1 MRSAYR
7 LGLGFVL
14 WLGATGVSVAQTAPA
29 CPAMVAPGGALA
41 RWTTPVVGAAVG
53 DMAHLGGAGIAVG
66 QAVQLALLPQ
76 GAVSFPL
83 PPGKA
88 GAAGS
93 YAGLLRLTIA
103 EPGTYRVA
111 LGTGAWI
118 DVVANGVAVAA
129 GAHGHG
135 PACSG
140 IHKMV
145 DFPLQAGA
153 YIVQISASAEA
164 QTKVLVVRVP

>member
-7 LGLGFVL
+7 HGLALVL
-14 WLGATGVSVAQTAPA
+14 ALCAPTMAVAQPAP
-29 CPAMVAPGGALA
+29 CPATVAPSGALA
-41 RWTTPVVGAAVG
+41 AWTAPVDRAAAGGAA
-53 DMAHLGGAGIAVG
+53 HLASAGIAVG
-66 QAVQLALLPQ
+66 QALHLALVPQ
-76 GAVSFPL
+76 GAVSFAL
-83 PPGKA
+83 QPGKA

-93 YAGLLRLTIA
+93 YAGLLKLTIS

-118 DVVANGVAVAA
+118 DLVDHGQAVAS

-145 DFPLQAGA
+145 DFPLHAGG
-153 YIVQISASAEA
+153 YIVQISANAEP
-164 QTKVLVVRVP
+164 QTTVLVVRAP

>member
-1 MRSAYR
+1 
-7 LGLGFVL
+7 
-14 WLGATGVSVAQTAPA
+14 
-29 CPAMVAPGGALA
+29 LA
-41 RWTTPVVGAAVG
+41 AWTTPVARAAAG
-53 DMAHLGGAGIAVG
+53 DAAHLGDAGIAVG

-76 GAVSFPL
+76 AAVTFPL
-83 PPGKA
+83 QPGKT
-88 GAAGS
+88 GAPGS

-103 EPGTYRVA
+103 EPGTYRIA

-118 DVVANGVAVAA
+118 DVVAHSVAVAA

-145 DFPLQAGA
+145 DFPLPAGE
-153 YIVQISASAEA
+153 YVLQISASAEA